1 MVRRPP
7 LTGANAV
14 PVRRH
19 NPSSRFAGNLNAP
32 RISVFNRLGSSSGAR
47 GSRFPVTSPASGAS
61 SHALHCRP
69 FPSVGLP
76 RLSGS
81 LIGRGRQGRDDCS
94 SSISNSVAG
103 LPRTRRLHWRPILH
117 NGPLR
122 PGPGPSTHPNLGRTD
137 LSGSVSS
144 AFLCQFCKA
153 RGIWNCSAIVRN
165 WNLDSPSPRSLP
177 SKVIAFWR
185 GRLASWTSGPGS
197 ALHPGP

>member
-7 LTGANAV
+7 LTGANVV
-14 PVRRH
+14 PIRRH

-47 GSRFPVTSPASGAS
+47 GSRFPVSSPASGVS

-76 RLSGS
+76 RLNGS
-81 LIGRGRQGRDDCS
+81 MIGRGRQGRDDCS
-94 SSISNSVAG
+94 SSISNSAVG
-103 LPRTRRLHWRPILH
+103 FPRTRRLRWRPILR

-122 PGPGPSTHPNLGRTD
+122 SGPGPSAHLNLGRTD

-153 RGIWNCSAIVRN
+153 RGHLELFCNRKKSEFGFPLSLFPSFESNCLLEGSSRL
-165 WNLDSPSPRSLP
+165 LD
-177 SKVIAFWR
+177 F
-185 GRLASWTSGPGS
+185 GS
-197 ALHPGP
+197 